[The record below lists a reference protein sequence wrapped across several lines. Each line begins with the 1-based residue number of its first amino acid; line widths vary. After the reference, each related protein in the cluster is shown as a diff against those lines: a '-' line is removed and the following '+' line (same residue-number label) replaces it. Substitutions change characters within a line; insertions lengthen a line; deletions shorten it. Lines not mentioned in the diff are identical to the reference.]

1 MRGAAP
7 QTRQSLAP
15 RRRSRAPRR
24 HAPIVAPTSQR
35 SPRTQMKQSTPIGI
49 AIARWRPAYPVSSDF
64 LQRKWPLLL
73 PALILYVL
81 CEGCSCEAAELSAAS
96 TIIVSLPPTDRC
108 SSGRL
113 AHCFHTSRR
122 CAARR
127 PAKRRM
133 MGGHAAVLRRAAGS
147 ITVLDPVLLRARQM
161 ACACPAR
168 SRVHGQGHGRSSRK
182 GARQA
187 CGPLPHVVRVG
198 SEHVSGLSGTACKH
212 ARRCAAVGSHV
223 LCLRP

>member
-1 MRGAAP
+1 M
-7 QTRQSLAP
+7 P
-15 RRRSRAPRR
+15 RLPSVPPMLSHVTA
-24 HAPIVAPTSQR
+24 SELGGGQR
-35 SPRTQMKQSTPIGI
+35 SPF
-49 AIARWRPAYPVSSDF
+49 PADF